1 MKTAEE
7 INDLRK
13 RILNGEDVS
22 ADEYREII
30 RSYRAQRLGAVTASA
45 PAAKAK
51 AASGKASAPV
61 DLSTLMA
68 SIGLGQKS

>member
-13 RILNGEDVS
+13 RIPNGEEVS

-45 PAAKAK
+45 PATKARAASAKAN
-51 AASGKASAPV
+51 APV
-61 DLSTLMA
+61 DLNSLMA
-68 SIGLGQKS
+68 SIGLSK

>member
-13 RILNGEDVS
+13 RILNGEEVS

-45 PAAKAK
+45 PATKARAASK
-51 AASGKASAPV
+51 AANAPV
-61 DLSTLMA
+61 DLSSLMA
-68 SIGLGQKS
+68 SIGLSK

>member
-45 PAAKAK
+45 PATKARAASK
-51 AASGKASAPV
+51 AANAPV
-61 DLSTLMA
+61 DLSSLMA
-68 SIGLGQKS
+68 SIGLGK